1 MTHPAPIHQI
11 YRVSDYFR
19 PKLSPT
25 SGRCLQRLIFFKNL
39 FYQNNCKEAMNIE
52 GGQIRGAH
60 FNFFAVKKYLSC
72 IFWTLPSV
80 SKITP
85 ESGHLRETILISFC
99 ISGSH
104 MTELGVCEER
114 NTSFCCS
121 DVLFQKKSKQGRV
134 IELRGISSGQSSKEK
149 RNFQG

>member
-1 MTHPAPIHQI
+1 MTHLASVHQTF
-11 YRVSDYFR
+11 RVSGYFR

-25 SGRCLQRLIFFKNL
+25 SGCCPQRLIFFKNL

-60 FNFFAVKKYLSC
+60 FNFFVVKKYLSC

-99 ISGSH
+99 ISGLH
-104 MTELGVCEER
+104 MIYELVCEGR
-114 NTSFCCS
+114 NTFVCRSN
-121 DVLFQKKSKQGRV
+121 VLFQKKSKQGRL
-134 IELRGISSGQSSKEK
+134 IEIR
-149 RNFQG
+149 